1 MSRATTQ
8 REPQSAE
15 KYAGTFQ
22 PVGARW
28 RVVTGGLLPGTGHV
42 LLPNVIVEVFAEP
55 GPLRPHAAYPLGLTV
70 NTLPVSSR

>member
-1 MSRATTQ
+1 MVSYVVSRATTQ

-28 RVVTGGLLPGTGHV
+28 RVVTGGSLPGTVHV
-42 LLPNVIVEVFAEP
+42 LLPKVIVEVLSEP
-55 GPLRPHAAYPLGLTV
+55 GPLSPQAA
-70 NTLPVSSR
+70 